1 MAREIF
7 RRKKRKKRKK
17 SKKEVQM
24 DLRKEFLA
32 KAQGIERELS
42 TSDNPD
48 SSLTELSEL
57 MKDFLREFFAI
68 KYQPTNEEL
77 IAELEKKKL
86 KKGVSQEV
94 VRFLEDL
101 TILRYSPTRS
111 ITSQT
116 VKKKIGIFMVL
127 VDTIFEATREERAKK
142 EKKQP
147 PLIAKPKEIFQNFV
161 AGAQIVGRWSRHGL
175 ELASQRLSQ
184 IGVMPPKVGA
194 EYVMEQLARGYD
206 ALEDEKVRQA
216 ERCLERIEKKL
227 VAFTLEDQ
235 KAVERE
241 ITAFKREL
249 SLYVE
254 KPRLKIPLS
263 SAPEAARPKA
273 RPEEKVELP
282 TGGEIDAEELERFV
296 RLALG
301 QNVSPPLIRE
311 RLLQNGWPA
320 SQINLVFRRFSIA
333 EKQRETE
340 GEPEAEEGEDA
351 DEMRLFIKRAMD
363 NNIPLPVIRERLLE
377 DGWPASLVD
386 RAFTSFSDS
395 GKPKARRKVRAKAKP
410 GSGEGAGGGEMEKFI
425 KQAMKRGIPLNSIR
439 KQLLRNGW
447 PAAEV
452 DKATRRFSR

>member
-1 MAREIF
+1 MF
-7 RRKKRKKRKK
+7 WQKKRKK
-17 SKKEVQM
+17 SKKDAQM
-24 DLRKEFLA
+24 DLRKGFLA
-32 KAQGIERELS
+32 KAQELERKLS
-42 TSDNPD
+42 TSDTPD
-48 SSLTELSEL
+48 SSLTGLSEL
-57 MKDFLREFFAI
+57 MRDFLREFFAI

-127 VDTIFEATREERAKK
+127 VDTIFEATSEERAKK

-147 PLIAKPKEIFQNFV
+147 PIIAKPKEIFQNFV

-184 IGVMPPKVGA
+184 FGFQGQKAGA

-216 ERCLERIEKKL
+216 ERCLGRIEKKL
-227 VAFTLEDQ
+227 ELFTLEDQ

-249 SLYVE
+249 SLYIE

-263 SAPEAARPKA
+263 SAPGVARPKA
-273 RPEEKVELP
+273 RPEAELP
-282 TGGEIDAEELERFV
+282 TGDELDAEELERFV
-296 RLALG
+296 RLALS

-320 SQINLVFRRFSIA
+320 LQINLVFRRFSVA
-333 EKQRETE
+333 EKQREAE
-340 GEPEAEEGEDA
+340 GEPGAEEDA
-351 DEMRLFIKRAMD
+351 DEIGLFIRRAMD
-363 NNIPLPVIRERLLE
+363 NSIPLLVIRERLLE
-377 DGWPASLVD
+377 DGWPASRVD
-386 RAFTSFSDS
+386 KAFSRFSDS
-395 GKPKARRKVRAKAKP
+395 GKPEAKSKAKAKRN
-410 GSGEGAGGGEMEKFI
+410 SGENAGGGGMEMFV
-425 KQAMKRGIPLNSIR
+425 KQAMKKGIPLNSIR
-439 KQLLRNGW
+439 KQLLQNGW
-447 PAAEV
+447 PVTEV
-452 DKATRRFSR
+452 DKVIAKHKNN

>member
-1 MAREIF
+1 MVGKLF
-7 RRKKRKKRKK
+7 GRKKRKK
-17 SKKEVQM
+17 SKKEAQM
-24 DLRKEFLA
+24 DLRKGFLA
-32 KAQGIERELS
+32 KAQELERKLS
-42 TSDNPD
+42 TSDSPD
-48 SSLTELSEL
+48 SSLTGLSEL
-57 MKDFLREFFAI
+57 MRDFLKEFFAI

-127 VDTIFEATREERAKK
+127 VDTIFEATSEERAKK

-147 PLIAKPKEIFQNFV
+147 PIIAKPKEIFQNFI

-175 ELASQRLSQ
+175 DLASQRLTKFGFMASKA
-184 IGVMPPKVGA
+184 GGA

-227 VAFTLEDQ
+227 ETFTLEDQ
-235 KAVERE
+235 KAVEGE

-249 SLYVE
+249 SLYIE

-273 RPEEKVELP
+273 RPEEEAGLP
-282 TGGEIDAEELERFV
+282 TGEELDAEELERFV

-320 SQINLVFRRFSIA
+320 PQISLVFRRFSVA
-333 EKQRETE
+333 EKQREAE
-340 GEPEAEEGEDA
+340 GEPEAEEGEDT
-351 DEMRLFIKRAMD
+351 DEIRLFIRRAMD
-363 NNIPLPVIRERLLE
+363 NSIPLPVIRERLLE
-377 DGWPASLVD
+377 DGWPASRVD
-386 RAFTSFSDS
+386 RAFSSGS
-395 GKPKARRKVRAKAKP
+395 GKPQFKRKAKAKP
-410 GSGEGAGGGEMEKFI
+410 GSGEGAGGDDMEMFV
-425 KQAMKRGIPLNSIR
+425 KQAMKKRIPLNSIK
-439 KQLLRNGW
+439 KQLLENGW
-447 PAAEV
+447 PVTDV
-452 DKATRRFSR
+452 DKVIGKFSR